1 MTGPARRVQRT
12 YLLLTLLSTLAASF
26 IWGINTLFLLDAGLS
41 NTEAFAANAFFTAG
55 MVIFEIP
62 TGVLADIWGR
72 RASYLLGAATLLLST
87 LLYLAMWQTQAPL
100 WGWAIAS
107 ILIGLG
113 FTFFS
118 GATEA
123 WLVDALAFSGFKE
136 NLESVLARGQIVGGA
151 AMLTGSVA
159 GGFVAQMTNLGVP
172 YILRSILLGITLIAA
187 FLWMKDLGFTP
198 DRSKG
203 PLVEIR
209 RVLRAS
215 IDNGWRNP
223 PVRWLM
229 LAALCAGGVDIFAF
243 YALQPYLLELYGDTR
258 AFGIA
263 GLAAAIVAGTEMVA
277 GLITPRVRRWFS
289 RRTHALILA
298 SLIGTAC
305 LALIGW
311 TSSFWVAI
319 VLLVIWGLT
328 FSVGMPIRQ
337 AYLNGIIP
345 SQQRATVL
353 SFDNLMG
360 SAGGV
365 LAQPALGRV
374 ADRWGYSSAYVV
386 SAAIQLAALPFLALA
401 RREDA
406 ASDPMEADGTGEA
419 ESAEEAVGR

>member
-1 MTGPARRVQRT
+1 MTDQARRVQRT
-12 YLLLTLLSTLAASF
+12 YLLLTLLSTLAASL

-55 MVIFEIP
+55 MVIFEVP
-62 TGVLADIWGR
+62 TGVLADTWGR
-72 RASYLLGAATLLLST
+72 RTSYLLGAATLLVTT
-87 LLYLAMWQTQAPL
+87 LLYLAMWQIHAPL

-107 ILIGLG
+107 VSIGLG

-123 WLVDALAFSGFKE
+123 WLVDALTFSGFKE
-136 NLESVLARGQIVGGA
+136 SLESVLARGQIVGGA

-159 GGFVAQMTNLGVP
+159 GGFIAQITTLGIP
-172 YILRSILLGITLIAA
+172 YLIRSVLLGLTLVAA
-187 FLWMKDLGFTP
+187 FFLMKDLGFEP
-198 DRSKG
+198 NRSKG
-203 PLVEIR
+203 ALVEVR
-209 RVLRAS
+209 RVVRES
-215 IDNGWRNP
+215 IDAGWRNP

-243 YALQPYLLELYGDTR
+243 YALQPYLLELYGNER

-263 GLAAAIVAGTEMVA
+263 GLAAAIIAGTEMVA
-277 GLITPRVRRWFS
+277 GLIVPLVRRWFS

-298 SLIGTAC
+298 SLIGVAC
-305 LALIGW
+305 LALLGW
-311 TSSFWVAI
+311 TSSFWMAI
-319 VLLVIWGLT
+319 ALLVIWGLT
-328 FSVGMPIRQ
+328 FSAGMPIRQ

-365 LAQPALGRV
+365 AAQPALGRV
-374 ADRWGYSSAYVV
+374 ADLRGYSSAYVV
-386 SAAIQLAALPFLALA
+386 SAVIQLVAVPFLVLA
-401 RREDA
+401 WREK
-406 ASDPMEADGTGEA
+406 ASSDRMDG
-419 ESAEEAVGR
+419 